1 MDNSKQLPE
10 KVVTIHPKARLWMAV
25 RYGRRLPNWFLILMG
40 FVLVAFAFI
49 AAALMRPVPEY
60 LVATAALKPG
70 VPISIDSVRQVPVD
84 LGEVSDGYLLATD
97 LEPGVGVSRVI
108 RPGELLSRAD
118 LTFETNPNLT
128 SMRITPKLKPSAQVT
143 PGAKVAI
150 WQVVEQEEGLR
161 VERLVA
167 RAEVLDLVYGEGL
180 FAAEL
185 PEVEIRISWDQS
197 LLLLESISAEADL
210 YLLPLS

>member
-1 MDNSKQLPE
+1 
-10 KVVTIHPKARLWMAV
+10 MAL
-25 RYGRRLPNWFLILMG
+25 RYGRRLPNWFLIVMG
-40 FVLVAFAFI
+40 FVLL
-49 AAALMRPVPEY
+49 ALGVVTTALLRPLPEY
-60 LVATAALKPG
+60 LVATAVLKPG
-70 VPISIDSVRQVPVD
+70 LPISEDYVQGIA
-84 LGEVSDGYLLATD
+84 LELEGASDKYLLAAD
-97 LEPGVGVSRVI
+97 LEPGVGVSRVV
-108 RPGELLSRAD
+108 RPGELISRAD

-128 SMRITPKLKPSAQVT
+128 SMRITPKLKPSAQV
-143 PGAKVAI
+143 GAGAMVAI
-150 WQVVEQEEGLR
+150 WQVVEQEEGIQ

-197 LLLLESISAEADL
+197 LLLLQAISAEADL